1 MNDINMLVLI
11 ISLFE
16 ITNTLKNYS
25 ALKRDGGNK
34 LGSFKHGS
42 DMKIVSLVLLALST
56 FFCIWILMSQRE
68 YIIGGI
74 MLVVCMGIK
83 TFAHNRDV
91 EVFENGMFLNGRFIS
106 WGNIK
111 SIVEYE
117 KNSIR
122 IEHKKRTILCEV
134 ANRIEGRTE
143 LMDLYAKFI

>member
-1 MNDINMLVLI
+1 MNDINMLIFI
-11 ISLFE
+11 ISAVD
-16 ITNTLKNYS
+16 IINTLKNYFV
-25 ALKRDGGNK
+25 LKRDGGNK
-34 LGSFKHGS
+34 QGSFKHFS
-42 DMKIVSLVLLALST
+42 DMKIVSLALLVLSAV
-56 FFCIWILMSQRE
+56 FCIWILISQRE

-83 TFAHNRDV
+83 TFDHNRDI

-122 IEHKKRTILCEV
+122 IEHKKKTLLCEI
-134 ANRIEGRTE
+134 ANRVEGRPE
-143 LMDLYAKFI
+143 LMRLYAKVT